1 MTDPDASPVR
11 EARDRSPKLP
21 RWSAE
26 RRASLAQGTQGA
38 SQAPG
43 VSEHAERVPR
53 KHPTFFRRSAHPSFR
68 VREATGKPRAQKT
81 RRGNEKPSPR
91 FWWADLPAEAAAKAG
106 ERRGVDMSEAKKR
119 TRAKDEPA
127 QDARLTAIL
136 RDAHARLRLW
146 GKCKD
151 SACSRTETC
160 GGDAA
165 QCGARL
171 APESWAWLTQVV
183 QAVLRGQPQAAAIEA
198 ANIARLP
205 YRARRTVR
213 WPGVPCWE
221 PIEFLELHDGT
232 WVRVDQVPAP
242 AAIDPHV
249 VALAASDWLA
259 RALRADRRGK
269 DAVRDDGKER
279 KALV

>member
-1 MTDPDASPVR
+1 M
-11 EARDRSPKLP
+11 
-21 RWSAE
+21 
-26 RRASLAQGTQGA
+26 
-38 SQAPG
+38 
-43 VSEHAERVPR
+43 
-53 KHPTFFRRSAHPSFR
+53 
-68 VREATGKPRAQKT
+68 
-81 RRGNEKPSPR
+81 N
-91 FWWADLPAEAAAKAG
+91 
-106 ERRGVDMSEAKKR
+106 EAKQR

-127 QDARLTAIL
+127 QEARLTAIL
-136 RDAHARLRLW
+136 RAAHARLRLW

-183 QAVLRGQPQAAAIEA
+183 QAVLRGQPQAAAI
-198 ANIARLP
+198 
-205 YRARRTVR
+205 
-213 WPGVPCWE
+213 
-221 PIEFLELHDGT
+221 
-232 WVRVDQVPAP
+232 
-242 AAIDPHV
+242 DPHV

>member
-1 MTDPDASPVR
+1 
-11 EARDRSPKLP
+11 
-21 RWSAE
+21 
-26 RRASLAQGTQGA
+26 
-38 SQAPG
+38 
-43 VSEHAERVPR
+43 
-53 KHPTFFRRSAHPSFR
+53 
-68 VREATGKPRAQKT
+68 
-81 RRGNEKPSPR
+81 
-91 FWWADLPAEAAAKAG
+91 
-106 ERRGVDMSEAKKR
+106 MSEAKKR

-151 SACSRTETC
+151 GACSRTETC